1 MQQID
6 ADVLEVEP
14 SEEGVAYDANNY
26 AIGSELIQAIR
37 NNPDDASSYPGI
49 KTTFDK
55 WEDYST
61 VIIATPLWWS
71 NMAAPMQ
78 SFLFKY
84 GSQMSGKKVGLIV
97 SSQSS
102 GISGVVSDAKRLV
115 PEADW
120 YSENLHVT
128 ASDMSSASS
137 LIATWLENINYSNP
151 STNETV
157 NKIIIEVNGY
167 TLTATLADNTSAT
180 ALVELLEKG
189 SITIN
194 AHDYGGFE
202 KVGALPE
209 SLPENNTQI
218 TTSAG
223 DIILYQGSSIC
234 FYYAQNTRNFSLL

>member
-1 MQQID
+1 
-6 ADVLEVEP
+6 
-14 SEEGVAYDANNY
+14 
-26 AIGSELIQAIR
+26 
-37 NNPDDASSYPGI
+37 
-49 KTTFDK
+49 
-55 WEDYST
+55 
-61 VIIATPLWWS
+61 
-71 NMAAPMQ
+71 
-78 SFLFKY
+78 
-84 GSQMSGKKVGLIV
+84 
-97 SSQSS
+97 
-102 GISGVVSDAKRLV
+102 
-115 PEADW
+115 
-120 YSENLHVT
+120 
-128 ASDMSSASS
+128 MSSASS
-137 LIATWLENINYSNP
+137 LIATWRENINYSNP

-234 FYYAQNTRNFSLL
+234 FYYAQNTWNFTLLGRVDNAESYDLENIYGSGSADFVLRLAETGTGVVSLLSSDQTVVKTERFSLNGALARDEGVVIERLTYADGTVRTRKVIR